1 MDLNSFSLLGGE
13 RRLQDE
19 QLETQNN
26 VFLWFQNKPDRNF
39 KKIFPVI
46 LDEVQ
51 PIINKKFD

>member
-26 VFLWFQNKPDRNF
+26 DDCWMRQDSKTSCTRYKVC
-39 KKIFPVI
+39 
-46 LDEVQ
+46 
-51 PIINKKFD
+51 